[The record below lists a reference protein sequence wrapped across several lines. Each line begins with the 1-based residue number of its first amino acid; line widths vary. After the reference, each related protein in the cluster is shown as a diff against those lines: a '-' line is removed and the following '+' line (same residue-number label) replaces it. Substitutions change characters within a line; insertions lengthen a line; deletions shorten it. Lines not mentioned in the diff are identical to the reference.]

1 MNTQMDDYKPIPRL
15 ELAMKNWQTGNSPQK
30 RRRQLQSLIVEERRN
45 FDRGELIIRDSMR
58 KSTVLKQLNRIMGV
72 QSQIGGKPNETQL
85 ATPVDQLDSPIK
97 PSNNFMGSQT

>member
-15 ELAMKNWQTGNSPQK
+15 ELAMKNWQMGNSPQK

-58 KSTVLKQLNRIMGV
+58 KSIILKQLNRIKGV
-72 QSQIGGKPNETQL
+72 QSQIGRLPSETEL
-85 ATPVDQLDSPIK
+85 VTPEDQLDS
-97 PSNNFMGSQT
+97 